1 MSSNQAAQTANNVA
15 NWLWLATSTLSLL
28 LAINE
33 WIAWSSCKG
42 NSICQYIYY
51 KITGGPATGELERS
65 GTVVITPEMEGGG
78 GGGRVIRVVGGQGIL
93 SE

>member
-1 MSSNQAAQTANNVA
+1 MSSNQTAETANNVA
-15 NWLWLATSTLSLL
+15 NWLWLTTSTLSLL

-65 GTVVITPEMEGGG
+65 GTVVTTPES
-78 GGGRVIRVVGGQGIL
+78 RVIRVVGGQGIL

>member
-15 NWLWLATSTLSLL
+15 NWLWLSTSTLSLL

-65 GTVVITPEMEGGG
+65 GTVVTQEME

>member
-1 MSSNQAAQTANNVA
+1 MSSSQAAQTANNIA

-51 KITGGPATGELERS
+51 KITGGPATGSAGELERS
-65 GTVVITPEMEGGG
+65 GTVTTGEGSA
-78 GGGRVIRVVGGQGIL
+78 RVIRVVGGQGIL